1 MFPEPVY
8 YYLVGTVTQVSN
20 IVPMPSE
27 EMMRMSDIYAVPT
40 MHEHSILIYLM
51 LITTPQSG
59 FFRFILQMQKRR
71 HGKVK

>member
-40 MHEHSILIYLM
+40 MHEHYFDLSHVNNHPTKWVL
-51 LITTPQSG
+51 
-59 FFRFILQMQKRR
+59 
-71 HGKVK
+71 